1 MVSKEDSSMASNII
15 QNLEP
20 QNGSSTHNDIN
31 KLVDADFIASLFNLN
46 TTNIQSLHCI
56 NDPQT
61 ASVNVHVTLTPTYPA
76 CPGCGAPPHIKGY
89 RIKKI
94 NHSALNHLKST
105 ILYRE
110 RRYKCPACGKTFCA
124 PDPFKDEYLKQSS
137 LTSINILTCLKE
149 SCMTMTQ
156 VARQNNVSTTTVAN
170 TFDLYV
176 DIPRKTLPKF
186 LCIDEVYAFKSNNSK
201 YVCVLLDYK
210 NRVPIEILPSR
221 HYSELAKFF
230 SNIPKEERD
239 QVHVF
244 SSDMWESYQSIAK
257 VYLPNALR
265 IIDRFHVQ
273 SECNKRLD
281 HIRLQ
286 IQNGLSRSSN
296 EYYLIKHF
304 NWLLYSNDDEILDQN
319 RKKKYNKKLKQ
330 YLNYYDIKCLL
341 QKTHPNLEVAIN
353 LKDALA
359 FYYDGIKI
367 IEDDSNHQK
376 EEIPEL
382 KKKYDGSYSK
392 RNLKLI
398 NDIKKRN
405 HKRSL
410 SEKEALS
417 ELEELI
423 KKFRECDI
431 VEMSS
436 FASTLNKWK
445 MEIVNSLRIYSEL
458 NYRTVSNAIIENR
471 NKIIKNVKHN
481 SNGYHN
487 WNRFRNRLMYVLD
500 PDAGHRIIPNPLMV
514 EMKRTLNK
522 KNYELWK
529 ERHHD

>member
-1 MVSKEDSSMASNII
+1 MISYIIVSKENLSMSSNITQSI
-15 QNLEP
+15 NSE
-20 QNGSSTHNDIN
+20 NDIN
-31 KLVDADFIASLFNLN
+31 QLVDANFIASLFNLN
-46 TTNIQSLHCI
+46 STNIQFIHCI

-61 ASVNVHVTLTPTYPA
+61 SSINVHITLVPTYPA
-76 CPGCGAPPHIKGY
+76 CPCCGASPHIKDY

-94 NHSALNHLKST
+94 NHSALTHLKLT
-105 ILYRE
+105 ILYNE
-110 RRYKCPACGKTFCA
+110 RRYKCPVCKKTFR
-124 PDPFKDEYLKQSS
+124 PFDPFQDEYLRQSS
-137 LTSINILTCLKE
+137 LTSINILNSLKE

-156 VARQNNVSTTTVAN
+156 VARQNNVSPTTVAN
-170 TFDLYV
+170 TFDLFV

-186 LCIDEVYAFKSNNSK
+186 LCVDEVYAFKSNNSK

-210 NRVPIEILPSR
+210 NRVPVEILPSR
-221 HYSELAKFF
+221 HYTELSKFF

-257 VYLPNALR
+257 VYLPNAIR

-273 SECNKRLD
+273 AECNKRLD
-281 HIRLQ
+281 HVRLS
-286 IQNGLSRSSN
+286 IQNGLNRKSD

-304 NWLLYSNDDEILDQN
+304 SWLLYSNDDELLDPN

-353 LKDALA
+353 LKDALTL
-359 FYYDGIKI
+359 YYDGIKI
-367 IEDDSNHQK
+367 VEAGPINQK
-376 EEIPEL
+376 EDIPEL

-392 RNLKLI
+392 KNLKII
-398 NDIKKRN
+398 NEIKKRN
-405 HKRSL
+405 LKRSL
-410 SEKEALS
+410 TEEDALL

-423 KKFRECDI
+423 KAFRECEI
-431 VEMSS
+431 VEMSN

-445 MEIVNSLRIYSEL
+445 KEIVNSLRIYSEL
-458 NYRTVSNAIIENR
+458 NHRTVSNAIIENR

-487 WNRFRNRLMYVLD
+487 WKRFRNRLMYVLN
-500 PDAGHRIIPNPLMV
+500 PNASHRIIPDPLVV
-514 EMKRTLNK
+514 ESKRILNK
-522 KNYELWK
+522 KNYESWK
-529 ERHHD
+529 ERHHG

>member
-1 MVSKEDSSMASNII
+1 MTSNII
-15 QNLEP
+15 QNHES
-20 QNGSSTHNDIN
+20 QYDSSALNVIN
-31 KLVDADFIASLFNLN
+31 PSVDADFIASLFNLDL
-46 TTNIQSLHCI
+46 TNIQSIHCI
-56 NDPQT
+56 NHPQA
-61 ASVNVHVTLTPTYPA
+61 ASVSVYVTLTPTYPV
-76 CPGCGAPPHIKGY
+76 CPCCGAHPHIKDY
-89 RIKKI
+89 RTKKI
-94 NHSALNHLKST
+94 NHSALNHLKLT

-110 RRYKCPACGKTFCA
+110 RRYKCTACGKSFCA
-124 PDPFKDEYLKQSS
+124 PDPFQDEYLRQSS
-137 LTSINILTCLKE
+137 LTSINILTSLKE
-149 SCMTMTQ
+149 SCVTMTQ

-176 DIPRKTLPKF
+176 DIPRKKLPKF
-186 LCIDEVYAFKSNNSK
+186 LCIDEVYAFKTNNSK

-210 NRVPIEILPSR
+210 NRVPVEILPSR
-221 HYSELAKFF
+221 HYSDLSKFF

-257 VYLPNALR
+257 TYLPKALR

-281 HIRLQ
+281 HVRIS
-286 IQNGLSRSSN
+286 IQNKLNRKSID
-296 EYYLIKHF
+296 YYLIKHF
-304 NWLLYSNDDEILDQN
+304 NWLLFSNDDDILDPN

-330 YLNYYDIKCLL
+330 YLNFYDIKCLL
-341 QKTHPNLEVAIN
+341 QKTHPDLEVAIN

-367 IEDDSNHQK
+367 IEDGSAPQK

-392 RNLKLI
+392 RNLKII

-410 SEKEALS
+410 TEEEALK

-431 VEMSS
+431 VELSS

-445 MEIVNSLRIYSEL
+445 REIVNSLRIYSEL
-458 NYRTVSNAIIENR
+458 NHRTVSNAIIENR

-487 WNRFRNRLMYVLD
+487 WHRFRNRLMYVLN
-500 PDAGHRIIPNPLMV
+500 PDASYRIIPNPLMV

-529 ERHHD
+529 ERHHG